1 MTMIEGTPDVSGRP
15 PDLVQPSTDTIGMLR
30 ELVDAL
36 DRRVPR
42 AERVGETRIA
52 FEAAALRRAALNRIE
67 ELTRPGVEHAYDQG
81 LAEAVMSDDGPARS

>member
-1 MTMIEGTPDVSGRP
+1 MNDRP

-67 ELTRPGVEHAYDQG
+67 ELTRPGVDDAYYDQG

>member
-1 MTMIEGTPDVSGRP
+1 MSGRP

-36 DRRVPR
+36 DRRVPQ

-52 FEAAALRRAALNRIE
+52 ADAAALRKAALKRIE
-67 ELTRPGVEHAYDQG
+67 ELTG
-81 LAEAVMSDDGPARS
+81 S